1 MKRPVSVYLN
11 SVKYAFF
18 PGIVQISCYITSMFI
33 RFVVTPQS
41 IHPLSQIT
49 NPFQGLRVAYV
60 IFNLVKL
67 SRNERQRTNSSECWL
82 RVSCLCVSSV
92 FWRKISTST
101 ETAWSCHSGQ
111 PGSQERRHLGIDRLW
126 CSRLTASKH
135 HSWLMANR
143 LVASSHLRVTAIEIV
158 NQSHSEISHFSNE
171 FCGTWNCLQP
181 RPMKQFSSK
190 MACSISLMS
199 TLPSRSSHNLFP
211 MSKNFA
217 L

>member
-1 MKRPVSVYLN
+1 MQNLGFGAKVWYTFGTMGKKGKFMNILMKRPVSVYLN

-92 FWRKISTST
+92 FRRKISTST
-101 ETAWSCHSGQ
+101 ETA
-111 PGSQERRHLGIDRLW
+111 
-126 CSRLTASKH
+126 
-135 HSWLMANR
+135 
-143 LVASSHLRVTAIEIV
+143 
-158 NQSHSEISHFSNE
+158 
-171 FCGTWNCLQP
+171 
-181 RPMKQFSSK
+181 
-190 MACSISLMS
+190 
-199 TLPSRSSHNLFP
+199 
-211 MSKNFA
+211 
-217 L
+217 